1 MGPSQPERDTGSTFL
16 LAALCGAIYAIALP
30 AAGFYDNEGRYAE
43 VARQMLLRGDFV
55 TPYLSGVPFLNK
67 PPLTAWVAAAVLP
80 HAAASEW
87 ARLVSVAAAVT
98 TLVATVRLG
107 AHVYGRRHGLA
118 AGMLLVT
125 TTGFVLE
132 ARVLRP
138 DGLLV
143 ASMAVALLCLWHA
156 EHAAR
161 RRTPWLVAFYVALG
175 IGILAKGLLP
185 LILLGP
191 PVALVVLGGP
201 DGWRGVRRLRPVLGC
216 LVLGAIVLPWHVLVA
231 WRNPGFAWDFVVNQH
246 LLFAFDRK
254 EPRDS
259 EGCSL
264 AVFWGAF
271 SGRAA
276 PWIVLLPFAARE
288 LRGLAGLDPWRL
300 VPWLWMSTPLLLFSL
315 TPSRLEHY
323 TLPALPAV
331 ALLAAGPALDLV
343 RGDRRAVRVLAI
355 VLALAAL
362 AAGFVFLVRGPS
374 LLSRIPW
381 LDEAPGLK
389 PLPRLAGTVLVLGGA
404 LAAVAAIARHGRAT
418 LAALIAATAGFE
430 AVVVAA
436 TVAVAPIL
444 SAKSA
449 AAAIDAAV
457 GPDAEVVFEA
467 PTEYQLVAGLDF
479 YLRREVTLLEPATGF
494 VPPTYLEG
502 RVGGMFI
509 EREELERR
517 WRQQRPTVFV
527 SDPTRRRDD
536 PAGLTPEPF
545 VVLGRFGN
553 RWVLGN
559 EATLR

>member
-16 LAALCGAIYAIALP
+16 LATLCGAIYALALP

-67 PPLTAWVAAAVLP
+67 PPLTAWLAAAVLP
-80 HAAASEW
+80 HVAASEW

-98 TLVATVRLG
+98 TLVATARLG
-107 AHVYGRRHGLA
+107 AHVLGRRHGLA
-118 AGMLLVT
+118 AGVLLAT

-156 EHAAR
+156 EHASR
-161 RRTPWLVAFYVALG
+161 RRIPWLVGFYVALA

-185 LILLGP
+185 LVLLGP

-201 DGWRGVRRLRPVLGC
+201 DGWRGARRLRPALGC
-216 LVLGAIVLPWHVLVA
+216 VVLGAIVLPWHLLAA

-264 AVFWGAF
+264 AVFLGAF
-271 SGRAA
+271 VGRAA
-276 PWIVLLPFAARE
+276 PWIVLVPFAARG
-288 LRGLAGLDPWRL
+288 LRGLADLDPWRL
-300 VPWLWMSTPLLLFSL
+300 VPWLWMSTPLMLFSL

-331 ALLAAGPALDLV
+331 ALLAADPALELA
-343 RGDRRAVRVLAI
+343 RGGRRALGVLAI
-355 VLALAAL
+355 VLGLAAL
-362 AAGFVFLVRGPS
+362 GAGFVFLARGPS
-374 LLSRIPW
+374 LLSPIPW
-381 LDEAPGLK
+381 LGEAPGLK
-389 PLPRLAGTVLVLGGA
+389 PLPRVAGTVLVLGGTGIVA
-404 LAAVAAIARHGRAT
+404 AAIARRGRAT
-418 LAALIAATAGFE
+418 LGALIATTAGFQV
-430 AVVVAA
+430 VVVAA
-436 TVAVAPIL
+436 TGAVAPVL
-444 SAKSA
+444 SSKSA
-449 AAAIDAAV
+449 AAFIAAAV

-479 YLRREVTLLEPATGF
+479 YLRRDVTLLEPANGF

-509 EREELERR
+509 DREELERR
-517 WRQQRPTVFV
+517 WRQRRPMVFV

-536 PAGLTPEPF
+536 PAGLTPGPF
-545 VVLGRFGN
+545 VVLARFGN

-559 EATLR
+559 QATPR